1 MKKIYTSIK
10 TGSLLLLLLGGAII
24 TKAQDTTPP
33 VITYTSR
40 DTSCIQ
46 IGTVFILKNLSVTD
60 NVTDSSNIVVEL
72 TWPSGALNSTMRKSY
87 QLDVKATDEFGNS
100 SYKTINFKVDDCIAP
115 TINLN
120 TKDSICHQI
129 RTPYYSTLPTVS
141 DNYYSANQVS
151 ISLKSGYVNA
161 NVSGWY
167 EEIYEAV
174 DASGNTTL
182 KSRYV
187 YVGECMA
194 SSVKQVQAQNF
205 VMYPNPAKDQLYI
218 QSYTNTPS
226 LTIRIIGIDGKVVM
240 TQTLSGSEC
249 MINTSS
255 LCNGIYTVMVE
266 NNTGVFQSKLEV
278 LH

>member
-46 IGTVFILKNLSVTD
+46 INSVFILKNLSVTD

-87 QLDVKATDEFGNS
+87 QLNVKATDENGNS

-120 TKDSICHQI
+120 TKDTICHQI
-129 RTPYYSTLPTVS
+129 RTPYSSIAPTVS

-151 ISLKSGYVNA
+151 IVLKSGSVNA
-161 NVSGWY
+161 NVTGWY
-167 EEIYEAV
+167 TEEFEAT
-174 DASGNTTL
+174 DASGNTTI
-182 KSRYV
+182 KTRVV
-187 YVGECMA
+187 YVGEC
-194 SSVKQVQAQNF
+194 STLSIKQTQTTSFSV
-205 VMYPNPAKDQLYI
+205 YPNPAKDQLHI
-218 QSYTNTPS
+218 QSYTNTS
-226 LTIRIIGIDGKVVM
+226 AVTIHIIGIDGKVVLS
-240 TQTLSGSEC
+240 QTMQGSGC
-249 MINTSS
+249 VVNTSGLS
-255 LCNGIYTVMVE
+255 NGIYTVMIAS
-266 NNTGVFQSKLEV
+266 NGLSYQSKLAIQ
-278 LH
+278 H